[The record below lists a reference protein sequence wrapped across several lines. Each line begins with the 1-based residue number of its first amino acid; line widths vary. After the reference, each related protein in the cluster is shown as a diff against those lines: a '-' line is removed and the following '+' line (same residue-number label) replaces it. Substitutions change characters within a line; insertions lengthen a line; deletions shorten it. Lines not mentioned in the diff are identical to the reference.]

1 MSHIVSACLRT
12 FGRAAA
18 LGLVSLGVA
27 LSPAGAETLAVGPN
41 APFKTLA
48 EAMAKLKN
56 GDRIT
61 LAPGEYFE
69 CAIIG
74 NDNVTIEGTGGE
86 GQVVLTDRTCGGKAI
101 LVTQGDNI
109 TIRNLTLARARVP
122 DNNGAGI
129 RNESQR
135 LLVDRVRFV
144 NNQNGILTGGPA
156 DGGTMVVKDSYF
168 EKNGGCFP
176 ACTHGIYA
184 NRLGLLRVEGSTF
197 VETRQAHHIKSRAAR
212 TEVLNTTTR
221 DGPEGTASYHVD
233 ISNGGDLVV
242 RNSTLVKGPKA
253 ENRSAIIMI
262 GAEGVTQRTREIKI
276 ENNRVTNEGGYETTF
291 VVNNTAEDAILS
303 GNRYTGRINAL
314 RGDGRADK

>member
-1 MSHIVSACLRT
+1 MLHEKIASMRPV
-12 FGRAAA
+12 A
-18 LGLVSLGVA
+18 LGLLLLAAGLA
-27 LSPAGAETLAVGPN
+27 PATAETLAVGPN
-41 APFKTLA
+41 APYKTLGD
-48 EAMAKLKN
+48 AMAKLKN

-74 NDNVTIEGTGGE
+74 NDNVTIEGTGADGAA
-86 GQVVLTDRTCGGKAI
+86 VLTDKACGGKGI

-109 TIRNLTLARARVP
+109 TIRNVTLARARVP
-122 DNNGAGI
+122 DMNGAGI
-129 RNESQR
+129 RNESQH

-156 DGGTMVVKDSYF
+156 DGGTMIVKDSYF

-197 VETRQAHHIKSRAAR
+197 VETKQAHHIKSRAAR

-221 DGPEGTASYHVD
+221 DGPEGTASYHID
-233 ISNGGDLVV
+233 LSNGGDLIV
-242 RNSTLVKGPKA
+242 RNNTMVKGPKA

-262 GAEGVTQRTREIKI
+262 GAEGVTQRTREIKV

-303 GNRYTGRINAL
+303 GNRYTGRIVAL

>member
-1 MSHIVSACLRT
+1 MLHEKIASMKP
-12 FGRAAA
+12 FA
-18 LGLVSLGVA
+18 LGLLLLAVGLA
-27 LSPAGAETLAVGPN
+27 PAAAETLAVGPN
-41 APFKTLA
+41 APYKTLGD
-48 EAMAKLKN
+48 AMAKLKN

-74 NDNVTIEGTGGE
+74 NDNVTIEGTGADGAA
-86 GQVVLTDRTCGGKAI
+86 VLTDKACGGKGI

-109 TIRNLTLARARVP
+109 TIRNVTLARARVP
-122 DNNGAGI
+122 DMNGAGI
-129 RNESQR
+129 RNESQH

-156 DGGTMVVKDSYF
+156 DGGTMIVKDSYF

-197 VETRQAHHIKSRAAR
+197 VETKQAHHIKSRAAR

-221 DGPEGTASYHVD
+221 DGPEGTASYHID
-233 ISNGGDLVV
+233 LSNGGDLIV
-242 RNSTLVKGPKA
+242 RNNTMVKGPKA

-262 GAEGVTQRTREIKI
+262 GAEGVSQRTREIKV

-303 GNRYTGRINAL
+303 GNRYTGRVVAL

>member
-1 MSHIVSACLRT
+1 MFQNKTARLKPS
-12 FGRAAA
+12 GRAAA
-18 LGLVSLGVA
+18 LGLLLLGAA
-27 LSPAGAETLAVGPN
+27 LAPAGAETLAVGPN
-41 APFKTLA
+41 APYKTLG

-74 NDNVTIEGTGGE
+74 NDNVTIEGTGADGAA
-86 GQVVLTDRTCGGKAI
+86 VLTDKACGGKGL

-109 TIRNLTLARARVP
+109 TIRNITLTRARVP
-122 DNNGAGI
+122 DMNGAGI
-129 RNESQR
+129 RNESPR
-135 LLVDRVRFV
+135 LLVDRVRFL
-144 NNQNGILTGGPA
+144 NNQNGILTGGPSE
-156 DGGTMVVKDSYF
+156 GGTMIVKDSYF

-184 NRLGLLRVEGSTF
+184 NRLALLRVEGSTF
-197 VETRQAHHIKSRAAR
+197 VETKQAHHIKSRAAR

-233 ISNGGDLVV
+233 ISNGGDLIV
-242 RNSTLVKGPKA
+242 RGSTMVKGPKA

-262 GAEGVTQRTREIKI
+262 GAEGVTQRTREIKV

-303 GNRYTGRINAL
+303 GNRYTGRIIPL